1 MYPERQQ
8 GGGGGGAPHG
18 ILLAVV
24 VAIVVIVP
32 FLLGDQGEAITEAI
46 SELLSPLGLLLL
58 PIILLLT
65 IQFLSS
71 ERGSFISA
79 IFSTGEP
86 DTIHRVSGSP
96 FGVALFLV
104 LVLVLLFN
112 RFSIFGGD
120 DSDDWKQ
127 LYFLHSRSDFKLYLF
142 FLFYFRKR
150 AICICISVHFVQG
163 WNLINIIL
171 VLHYITFVLSFFLS
185 FKNWSWHQREIESV
199 NVNLE
204 ESVKHTPPYKPGVK
218 MKKYQ
223 RI

>member
-1 MYPERQQ
+1 MIEERQ
-8 GGGGGGAPHG
+8 GGAPHG

-71 ERGSFISA
+71 DRGSFIAS

-96 FGVALFLV
+96 VGVALFLI
-104 LVLVLLFN
+104 LLLFLLYN
-112 RFSIFGGD
+112 RVSIFGGD
-120 DSDDWKQ
+120 DDSGD
-127 LYFLHSRSDFKLYLF
+127 
-142 FLFYFRKR
+142 
-150 AICICISVHFVQG
+150 
-163 WNLINIIL
+163 
-171 VLHYITFVLSFFLS
+171 
-185 FKNWSWHQREIESV
+185 
-199 NVNLE
+199 
-204 ESVKHTPPYKPGVK
+204 
-218 MKKYQ
+218 
-223 RI
+223 